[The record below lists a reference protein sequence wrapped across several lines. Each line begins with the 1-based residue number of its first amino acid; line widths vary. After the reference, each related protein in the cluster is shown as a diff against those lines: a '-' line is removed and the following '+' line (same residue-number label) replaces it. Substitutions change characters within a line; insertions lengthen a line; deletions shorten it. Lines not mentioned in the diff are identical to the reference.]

1 MSKKLTVNGVEYIL
15 NTQQT
20 LLENLEAHSVAVEF
34 HCRDGHCGACKCKLI
49 SGDVTYTTT
58 PLAYLREGEVLP
70 CSCISQ
76 DNVNLH
82 IS

>member
-1 MSKKLTVNGVEYIL
+1 MTKKLTVNGVEYIL

-20 LLENLEAHSVAVEF
+20 LLENLENQSIPVEF

-70 CSCISQ
+70 CSCISLN
-76 DNVNLH
+76 DVHLH
-82 IS
+82 I